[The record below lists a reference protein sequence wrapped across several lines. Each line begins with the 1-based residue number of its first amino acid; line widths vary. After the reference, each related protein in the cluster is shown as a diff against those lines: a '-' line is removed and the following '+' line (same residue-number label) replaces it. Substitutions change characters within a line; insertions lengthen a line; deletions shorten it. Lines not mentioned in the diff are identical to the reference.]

1 MNFLR
6 FLVELIRCKERA
18 QEDKRNEDLREA
30 RMKAVTEALRPPQ
43 PPVEAKT
50 RKKRMFR
57 RKRRSRKWQLFL
69 DLSIVDILP
78 IIRELDERGVLA
90 PLAVA
95 EDSD

>member
-6 FLVELIRCKERA
+6 FLVGCIRNKERA
-18 QEDKRNEDLREA
+18 EEDKRIEGRREA
-30 RMKAVTEALRPPQ
+30 QMKAIKEVLCPPS

-50 RKKRMFR
+50 RKKRR
-57 RKRRSRKWQLFL
+57 PKKRWRS
-69 DLSIVDILP
+69 VDILP
-78 IIRELDERGVLA
+78 LIRKLDERGALA